1 LITNFIG
8 SASLSY
14 QEIKAYTYR
23 YLIDTKNIDDLNGI
37 SFDSPF
43 ERLKTEFRL
52 IASTV
57 FSLAT

>member
-1 LITNFIG
+1 LAIYKG
-8 SASLSY
+8 SASLNY
-14 QEIKAYTYR
+14 KEIKAYTYR
-23 YLIDTKNIDDLNGI
+23 YLVDTKNVDDLNGPPT
-37 SFDSPF
+37 FNSPF